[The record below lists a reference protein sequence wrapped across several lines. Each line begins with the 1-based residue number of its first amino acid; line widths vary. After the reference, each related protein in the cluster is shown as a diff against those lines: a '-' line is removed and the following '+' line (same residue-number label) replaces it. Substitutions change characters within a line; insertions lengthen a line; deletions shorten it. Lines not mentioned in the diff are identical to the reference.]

1 MIKRSTYLMES
12 EVTTKRPI
20 NLFEYER
27 LAKSLMPK
35 TEWDFV
41 EGGATDEITIN
52 RTREVFD
59 SIMLRPRMLVD
70 VDQRDLSTNVL
81 GQTIDFPVML
91 SPAGHH
97 IRAHPDAEI
106 ATVKAANAMNVG
118 MILSSGSSV
127 VMEDVARAATRRI
140 WFQQYFYRDRE
151 ITELMA
157 HRAEDLGFSA
167 LCITLDASIRSK
179 RERNLRNN
187 YAIPPSPNYEGMTN
201 DGNFNPSSD
210 DAPLNFSGMVSPKV
224 TWDEFDWLASK
235 TDLPLIAKGVMTGE
249 DAKLAVAHG
258 VSAIIVSNHGGRNL
272 DPTFAT
278 IEVLPEVAEAV
289 GSQVEIYLDGGVRR
303 GTDIVKAIALGAN
316 AVLIGRPIF
325 WGLAVGGADGLRH
338 LLELLRDE
346 CDSSMGLCGKP
357 DISSIDQTLLGRTS
371 PLTGRI

>member
-1 MIKRSTYLMES
+1 MEYD
-12 EVTTKRPI
+12 EKVKQPI

-27 LAKSLMPK
+27 LAKSLMPE

-52 RTREVFD
+52 RTRQAFD

-70 VDQRDLSTNVL
+70 VDQRDMSTNVL
-81 GQTIDFPVML
+81 GQRIDFPVML

-127 VMEDVARAATRRI
+127 VMEDVARATTRGI
-140 WFQQYFYRDRE
+140 WFQQYFYRDRAV
-151 ITELMA
+151 TELMA

-179 RERNLRNN
+179 RERNLRND
-187 YAIPPSPNYEGMTN
+187 YAIPPSPNYEGIRN
-201 DGNFNPSSD
+201 EENFDPSSD
-210 DAPLNFSGMVSPKV
+210 DAAPNFSGMVSPKV
-224 TWDEFDWLASK
+224 TWDEFDWIASK
-235 TDLPLIAKGVMTGE
+235 TDLPLIAKGVMTAE
-249 DAKLAVAHG
+249 DAKLAVDHG
-258 VSAIIVSNHGGRNL
+258 VSAIIVSNHGGRSL

-278 IEVLPEVAEAV
+278 IEVLPEVAETVA
-289 GSQVEIYLDGGVRR
+289 GQAEIYLDGGIRR

-325 WGLAVGGADGLRH
+325 WGLAVNGAEGLRH

-346 CDSSMGLCGKP
+346 LDSSMGLCGKR
-357 DISSIDQTLLGRTS
+357 DISSLDRSLVGRTS
-371 PLTGRI
+371 PLAGRI